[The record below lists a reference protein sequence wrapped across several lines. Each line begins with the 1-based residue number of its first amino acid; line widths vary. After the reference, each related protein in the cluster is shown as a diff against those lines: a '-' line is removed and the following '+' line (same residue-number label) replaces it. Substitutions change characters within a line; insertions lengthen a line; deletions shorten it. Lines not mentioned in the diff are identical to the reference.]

1 MSNKTINYE
10 KSNSLSLS
18 KRVKNSFSSN
28 NNPNSRTTNAFTI
41 VELLVV
47 IVVIGILAAIT
58 IVSYTGISNKAS
70 VSSLQSDLSNAKKQ
84 LALYYVDH
92 GAYPTSIDPNSKCP
106 TGSAP
111 TPDTRYCLKPSA
123 ANTFNYYPASSTY
136 STYLLTA
143 NKTGTSSIYSVTN
156 DSIPAIMPTV
166 TIGSQTWMQN
176 NLNVGAM
183 VTGVTAQTNNT
194 TFEKYCYSDTESNCT
209 TYGGLYQWDEAM
221 QYVITAGFQG
231 ICPAGFHIPT
241 DAEYKTLEMSLGM
254 SQATAD
260 TTGWRGTTEG
270 TQLKPGGTSGFNGLL
285 AGYRN
290 TAGSFVSLSSSA
302 YLWSSSESSSSAWY
316 RYLGSGNAPVY
327 RSTDAKGYG
336 FSVRCL
342 GN

>member
-1 MSNKTINYE
+1 MNMIKRDLIKQ
-10 KSNSLSLS
+10 KSLIYPKGFTCLNFTA
-18 KRVKNSFSSN
+18 KNFGG
-28 NNPNSRTTNAFTI
+28 FTI

-111 TPDTRYCLKPSA
+111 TPDTRYCLKPST
-123 ANTFNYYPASSTY
+123 ANTFNYYPSSSTY

-143 NKTGTSSIYSVTN
+143 NKTGTTSIYSVTN
-156 DSIPAIMPTV
+156 NSVPTIIPTV

-176 NLNVGAM
+176 NWNVGAM
-183 VTGVTAQTNNT
+183 VTGVTIQANNT

-221 QYVITAGFQG
+221 QYVITAGAQG

-254 SQATAD
+254 SQAEAD
-260 TTGWRGTTEG
+260 ATGWRGTHLEG
-270 TQLKPGGTSGFNGLL
+270 TQLKSGGTSGFNGLL
-285 AGYRN
+285 AGNRN
-290 TAGSFVSLSSSA
+290 TDGSFSSLSSNA
-302 YLWSSSESSSSAWY
+302 TLWSSSESSTSAWE
-316 RYLGSGNAPVY
+316 RGLDSG
-327 RSTDAKGYG
+327 DASVIRTTYVKGYG